1 MATGGGP
8 KTALGRAGEMADH
21 DVPWKA
27 HVDDVIDSRCR
38 ELMALIRASDVECKA
53 MITALDKR
61 LDAATCNFDRRFEAG
76 NEIREAMR
84 DQAARFPT
92 REEMLHLLAPIEVH
106 IQELRESRGLLL
118 RPIETNIQELR
129 EWRANLS
136 GMATQESVNEG
147 RKEAATAKLFAVI
160 GLVVGIIGTLTGVII
175 GTISLVMR

>member
-1 MATGGGP
+1 MA
-8 KTALGRAGEMADH
+8 EN
-21 DVPWKA
+21 DVPWKE
-27 HVDDVIDSRCR
+27 HVDAVIDSRCR
-38 ELMALIRASDVECKA
+38 ELMAL
-53 MITALDKR
+53 ITALDKR

-92 REEMLHLLAPIEVH
+92 REEILHLLAPIEVH
-106 IQELRESRGLLL
+106 IQELRESRALLL
-118 RPIETNIQELR
+118 RPIEANIQELR

-160 GLVVGIIGTLTGVII
+160 GLVVGIVGTITGVVLGIV
-175 GTISLVMR
+175 SLMEH